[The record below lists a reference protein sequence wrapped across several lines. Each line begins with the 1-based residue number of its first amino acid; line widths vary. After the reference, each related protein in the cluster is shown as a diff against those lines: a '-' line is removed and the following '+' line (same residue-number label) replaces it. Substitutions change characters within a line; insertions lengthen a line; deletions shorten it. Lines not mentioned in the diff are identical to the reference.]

1 MNDLSTSENLIL
13 AVKYLKSA
21 KQAHEVKYFD
31 HGAQYIEWALEHISA
46 AKTQI
51 QQTTKNA

>member
-13 AVKYLKSA
+13 AMKYLKSA
-21 KQAHEVKYFD
+21 KQAHEVKYLD

-51 QQTTKNA
+51 QQRTKNA

>member
-1 MNDLSTSENLIL
+1 MNDLSTQENLIL

-21 KQAHEVKYFD
+21 KQAHEVNYFD

-46 AKTQI
+46 AKTKI
-51 QQTTKNA
+51 QQSTKNA